1 MATQLPRYPLDPTG
15 TSPDNLVVGET
26 HTLPNR
32 TIRALATLYGAFF
45 TESVVVR
52 DRANNQVLQRNV
64 QYTATELYEFPT
76 GRWGKEICGIIL
88 ITDEAVSNEV
98 EVDYQAL
105 GGEYSTNVDAI
116 VSMFNE
122 AMLERPVSWPNILG
136 QPDEFNPAAHFHDVG
151 DIYGFEYV
159 VNALERLRSAVLI
172 GDAASH
178 EEILKYID
186 RQDADIRADTAV
198 VAGHL
203 SEHTANTNNPHNTT
217 KAQVGLG
224 DVENYPIATT
234 TQAQTGTG
242 NAYMTPALV
251 KLSITPELTPF
262 QSHIANTSNPHSTTA
277 TQVGLG
283 NVQNYGIASQAEA
296 EAGTSNTT
304 YVTPLRTS
312 QAITALAL
320 APLAVHVA
328 RADNPHAT
336 TATQVGLGNVS
347 NFAVATQAEAEAG
360 TSNVAYMTPLRTAQA
375 ITTLAGAAFTSH
387 TTNTN
392 NPHNTTAAQVG
403 LGSVQNF
410 GIASQAEAQAGTSNI
425 LYMTPLRVSQA
436 ITTLALGPLGTHTAR
451 VDNPHSTTKAQ
462 VGLSNVDNFATSSQ
476 AEAEAGTNGITF
488 MTPLRTAQAIA
499 VQATSPLNIHIARTD
514 NPHNTT
520 ASQVGL
526 GSVQNYT
533 IATQAEAQAG
543 TSNTTYMTP
552 LRTSQAI
559 TTLALGPLGT
569 HTARTDNPHSVTKA
583 QVGLGS
589 VENLAV
595 ASQAEAQA
603 GVSNTVY
610 MTPLRTSQAITTLAL
625 GPLGTH
631 TARTDNPHST
641 TASQVG
647 LGSVSNYAV
656 ASTGEAQAGASNTTY
671 MTPLLT
677 AQAISSQALS
687 PLNTHIGRTDNPHAT
702 TATQVGLGNVSNYG
716 NAGITEAQAGTADN
730 YFMTPLRTAQAIS
743 AQALS
748 PLNTH
753 IARTDNPH
761 STTKAQVGL
770 GSVNNFDIATTAE
783 AQAGTS
789 NVKYMTPALTE
800 QRMAVHVASGDHD
813 SRYPRLNANVSAS
826 IRENSGRL
834 EAFIGGAWQIV
845 WPPQWQ

>member
-15 TSPDNLVVGET
+15 VSPDNLVVGEQ

-52 DRANNQVLQRNV
+52 DRSNNQVLQKNV

-88 ITDEAVSNEV
+88 ITDQAVSNEV
-98 EVDYQAL
+98 EIDYQAL

-136 QPDEFNPAAHFHDVG
+136 QPDEFNPAAHFHDIG

-159 VNALERLRSAVLI
+159 VNALERLRSAVLV

-178 EEILKYID
+178 DEILKYVD
-186 RQDADIRADTAV
+186 RQDTDIRADTAL
-198 VAGHL
+198 VASHL
-203 SEHTANTNNPHNTT
+203 TDHVSNTNNPHSTT
-217 KAQVGLG
+217 KAQVGL
-224 DVENYPIATT
+224 DLVENYPVATT
-234 TQAQTGTG
+234 TQAQNGTG

-251 KLSITPELTPF
+251 KLAITPELTPF

-277 TQVGLG
+277 SQVGLG
-283 NVQNYGIASQAEA
+283 SVQNFAIATQAEA
-296 EAGTSNTT
+296 EAGSLNTA
-304 YVTPLRTS
+304 YVTPLRVS

-320 APLAVHVA
+320 GPLNTHIT
-328 RADNPHAT
+328 RTDNPHNT
-336 TATQVGLGNVS
+336 TPAQIGLGNVQ
-347 NFAVATQAEAEAG
+347 NFAIATQAEAEAG
-360 TSNVAYMTPLRTAQA
+360 TSSVTYMTPLRTAQA
-375 ITTLAGAAFTSH
+375 ISLQALVPLNAHAVRVD
-387 TTNTN
+387 

-410 GIASQAEAQAGTSNI
+410 GIAAQTDAQTGTSNI

-436 ITTLALGPLGTHTAR
+436 ITTLALGPLNTHTAR
-451 VDNPHSTTKAQ
+451 TDNPHSTTKGQ
-462 VGLSNVDNFATSSQ
+462 VGLGLVDNYATASQ
-476 AEAEAGTNGITF
+476 AEAEAGTSGTTF
-488 MTPLRTAQAIA
+488 MTPQRTFQAIGIQA
-499 VQATSPLNIHIARTD
+499 VTPLNTHINRTD
-514 NPHNTT
+514 NPHSTT

-526 GSVQNYT
+526 GSVSNFAV
-533 IATQAEAQAG
+533 ATQAEAQAG
-543 TSNTTYMTP
+543 ASNTVYMTA
-552 LRTSQAI
+552 LRTAQAI
-559 TTLALGPLGT
+559 STQALGPLNT
-569 HTARTDNPHSVTKA
+569 HTARTDNPHSTTAA
-583 QVGLGS
+583 QVGLGN
-589 VENLAV
+589 VQNLGLANT
-595 ASQAEAQA
+595 SEAQA
-603 GVSNTVY
+603 GTSHALY
-610 MTPLRTSQAITTLAL
+610 MTPLTTAQAISAQAL
-625 GPLGTH
+625 SPLNTH

-647 LGSVSNYAV
+647 LGSVSNFGIAGQ
-656 ASTGEAQAGASNTTY
+656 AEAEAGGSNTVY
-671 MTPLLT
+671 
-677 AQAISSQALS
+677 
-687 PLNTHIGRTDNPHAT
+687 
-702 TATQVGLGNVSNYG
+702 
-716 NAGITEAQAGTADN
+716 
-730 YFMTPLRTAQAIS
+730 MTPLRTAQAIS
-743 AQALS
+743 VQAVS

-761 STTKAQVGL
+761 NTTKAQVGL

-789 NVKYMTPALTE
+789 NVKYMTPSLTE

-813 SRYPRLNANVSAS
+813 ARYVRANANVSTS
-826 IRENSGRL
+826 LRENTGRL
-834 EAFIGGAWQIV
+834 EAFIGGTWQIV